1 MSMDNE
7 STRRE
12 IRELRAALEAMRQE
26 QVRLAARLSDLD
38 HRVSPAPAADARPAF
53 HDTLSKFAA
62 FSKPAAA
69 PDAGVIP
76 IPPPVIVS
84 PRPPD
89 LVRPLPPLSEVSEVA
104 EMRFGATWLNRI
116 GAIILLL
123 AVAFFVKFSFDQGW
137 LGPRTRVLMGAAAGL
152 LMIAGGEYSL
162 LRKLRQFAVG
172 LLGAGVAMLYV
183 SAYSAHAFYN
193 LIELNTAFKIYCG
206 ITLLGTLLAVH
217 GRMQA
222 VAILTLIGAFLTP
235 VVLTTGRNAQVEL
248 LTYLLIVDA
257 GFLVVGAFRRWDA
270 LRLLSWIGTLVMFLG
285 WGFKFYEPDALRVT
299 LGFIGAFYALYHAE
313 ALTSARLNWDMQ
325 REVLPVIV
333 HVNNAVFVAS
343 VWWLADS
350 THHRWMGLF
359 LVIAGLAQ
367 WALAWFIR
375 RPDTASM
382 RTQTSLAIDGAF
394 ILALAAPVQFDNCS
408 VAIAW
413 AVQSVACLIAARW
426 LPDAWLRVKA
436 GGVLT
441 AAAIHLISIDIDD
454 RTLRHVLLQTPNDL
468 WHVNYLILCFVF
480 VALCSFAGAACLK
493 CRRATDAQDSRLSV
507 AFACLGVALLLGI
520 ANYEYDRYVATMC
533 WLVFFVIATGVGR
546 ALPTARA
553 IAVAIAFAAATKYV
567 AWDLIEATRKDWADL
582 QGVVFNRAVLCGVA
596 VAAAGATMRRHIALI
611 PALHS
616 SVDWAQAIKS
626 VTAMLPV
633 VLLLAAG
640 TFEINRVF
648 TFEPM
653 GRAAANPKFAMHL
666 WLSMFWS
673 VTAIGALAVGM
684 LANQREL
691 RYLAMFIFAAT
702 VVKAMIVDL
711 TYLRMIYRV
720 ISFTVLGVLLLLASL
735 FYQKRWSRLN
745 KARPAK
751 DSPHA

>member
-1 MSMDNE
+1 MDNE
-7 STRRE
+7 SARRE
-12 IRELRAALEAMRQE
+12 IQELRAALEAMRQE
-26 QVRLAARLSDLD
+26 QIRLAARLSDLS
-38 HRVSPAPAADARPAF
+38 HVISPTPSSDTRPAF
-53 HDTLSKFAA
+53 QDTLSKFAA
-62 FSKPAAA
+62 FSKPAAP
-69 PDAGVIP
+69 PDAGVKP

-84 PRPPD
+84 LPPPD
-89 LVRPLPPLSEVSEVA
+89 LIRPPRPLGEVSEVA

-137 LGPRTRVLMGAAAGL
+137 LGPRTRVLMGATAGI

-162 LRKLRQFAVG
+162 IRKLRQFAVG

-193 LIELNTAFKIYCG
+193 LIELNTAFTIYCG

-217 GRMQA
+217 GRIQA

-235 VVLTTGRNAQVEL
+235 VVLSTGRNAQVEL

-285 WGFKFYEPDALRVT
+285 WGFKFFEIDALTVT

-313 ALTSARLNWDMQ
+313 ALTSARLNWGMQ
-325 REVLPVIV
+325 REVLPVMI

-350 THHRWMGLF
+350 TYHRWMGLF

-367 WALAWFIR
+367 WALAWLIR
-375 RPDTASM
+375 RPDSASM

-394 ILALAAPVQFDNCS
+394 ILAFAAPVQFDNCS

-413 AVQSVACLIAARW
+413 GVQSVACLIAARW

-454 RTLRHVLLQTPNDL
+454 RTLLHILLQTPNNL
-468 WHVNYLILCFVF
+468 WHVNYLILCFAF
-480 VALCSFAGAACLK
+480 VAVCAFAGAVCLK
-493 CRRATDAQDSRLSV
+493 WRREADAQDSRLSI

-520 ANYEYDRYVATMC
+520 VVHEYDRYVATMC
-533 WLVFFVIATGVGR
+533 WLVFFLIASGIGR
-546 ALPTARA
+546 VLPTARA
-553 IAVAIAFAAATKYV
+553 IAVAILFAAAAKFV
-567 AWDLIEATRKDWADL
+567 LWDLMEATQKNWADL
-582 QGVVFNRAVLCGVA
+582 EGVVLNRAVYCGIA
-596 VAAAGATMRRHIALI
+596 VAAAGVLARRTIALI
-611 PALHS
+611 PKS
-616 SVDWAQAIKS
+616 GGFDDWADSLKS
-626 VTAMLPV
+626 
-633 VLLLAAG
+633 LAAIVPIVILFATG
-640 TFEINRVF
+640 TFEIARVF
-648 TFEPM
+648 TFEPV
-653 GRAAANPKFAMHL
+653 GLAAANPKFAMHL

-673 VTAIGALAVGM
+673 VTAIGSLTVGM
-684 LANQREL
+684 IANQREL
-691 RYLAMFIFAAT
+691 RYLAMVIFAAT
-702 VVKAMIVDL
+702 VVKAMVVDL

-720 ISFTVLGVLLLLASL
+720 ISFAVLGVLLLLGSL
-735 FYQKRWSRLN
+735 FYQKRWSRLH
-745 KARPAK
+745 RS
-751 DSPHA
+751 DH

>member
-1 MSMDNE
+1 MDNE
-7 STRRE
+7 STRHE
-12 IRELRAALEAMRQE
+12 IQELRAAIEAQRRE
-26 QVRLAARLSDLD
+26 LDRLTTRLSALD
-38 HRVSPAPAADARPAF
+38 QATAPASASNARPAF
-53 HDTLSKFAA
+53 HDTLSKFTA
-62 FSKPAAA
+62 FSSPATGPDTPVKPL
-69 PDAGVIP
+69 
-76 IPPPVIVS
+76 PPPVIVS
-84 PRPPD
+84 ARPPD
-89 LVRPLPPLSEVSEVA
+89 LIRPPRPLDEVSEAA

-123 AVAFFVKFSFDQGW
+123 AVSFFVKFSFDQGW
-137 LGPRTRVLMGAAAGL
+137 LGPRTRVLMGACAGL

-193 LIELNTAFKIYCG
+193 LIELDTAFTIYCG

-217 GRMQA
+217 GRIQA

-235 VVLTTGRNAQVEL
+235 VVLSTGRNAQVEL

-285 WGFKFYEPDALRVT
+285 WGFKFYEIDALTVT

-313 ALTSARLNWDMQ
+313 ALTSTRLNWGMQ

-350 THHRWMGLF
+350 TYHRWMGLF
-359 LVIAGLAQ
+359 LVIAGFVQ
-367 WALAWFIR
+367 WALAWLIR
-375 RPDTASM
+375 RPDSASM

-394 ILALAAPVQFDNCS
+394 ILAFAAPVQFDNCS

-413 AVQSVACLIAARW
+413 GVQSVACLIASRW

-454 RTLRHVLLQTPNDL
+454 RTLLHILLQTPNNL
-468 WHVNYLILCFVF
+468 WHVNYLILCFAL
-480 VALCSFAGAACLK
+480 VAVCAFAGAACLK
-493 CRRATDAQDSRLSV
+493 WRREADAQDSRLSV
-507 AFACLGVALLLGI
+507 AFACLGTGLLLGI
-520 ANYEYDRYVATMC
+520 AAHEYDRYVATMC
-533 WLVFFVIATGVGR
+533 WLVFFLIAAGVGR
-546 ALPTARA
+546 WLPTARA
-553 IAVAIAFAAATKYV
+553 IAAGIVFATAAKYV
-567 AWDLIEATRKDWADL
+567 AWDLIAAAQKDWADL

-596 VAAAGATMRRHIALI
+596 VAAAGAFIQRGAASISKLSEI
-611 PALHS
+611 E
-616 SVDWAQAIKS
+616 DWAHSIKPVAI
-626 VTAMLPV
+626 VLPV
-633 VLLLAAG
+633 VVLFAAG
-640 TFEINRVF
+640 TFEIARVF
-648 TFEPM
+648 KIEPV
-653 GRAAANPKFAMHL
+653 GLAATNPKFAMHL

-673 VTAIGALAVGM
+673 VTAIGSLTVGM
-684 LANQREL
+684 VANQREL
-691 RYLAMFIFAAT
+691 RYLAMAIFAAT
-702 VVKAMIVDL
+702 VVKAMVIDL

-720 ISFTVLGVLLLLASL
+720 ISFAVLGVLLLLGSL
-735 FYQKRWSRLN
+735 FYQKRWSRIH
-745 KARPAK
+745 KARPTTEPA
-751 DSPHA
+751 DA